1 MANRLWSA
9 AWRSPEGFEMG
20 LRRAVVQSRS
30 PITGVVDGVD
40 LLAWHWR
47 VQLQMSRLLAADAG
61 EFEALLN
68 WLAGGVNTLELWHFN
83 RPQPVGTMRG
93 TPVLAAT
100 AAQFAGQLQVQAV
113 AGATLMG
120 GDLLG
125 VGGYL
130 VQVLQACT
138 ADASGLISVPLVAR
152 LPADVAVGTAVLW
165 DRPTVKLRM
174 QETQVNTTYGAG
186 VAEFPSIEL
195 WEA

>member
-9 AWRSPEGFEMG
+9 AWRNPEGFEMG
-20 LRRAVVQSRS
+20 LRRAVVQGRS

-40 LLAWHWR
+40 LLACYWC

-83 RPQPVGTMRG
+83 RPQPMGTMRG
-93 TPVLAAT
+93 TPVLSAA
-100 AAQFAGQLQVQAV
+100 AAQFAGQLQVQTV

-138 ADASGLISVPLVAR
+138 ADSAGVLNVPLVAR
-152 LPADVAVGTAVLW
+152 LPGAVASGAAVLW
-165 DRPTVKLRM
+165 DRPTVRLRM
-174 QETQVNTTYGAG
+174 PETQVKTSYGGG
-186 VAEFPSIEL
+186 VAEFPVLDL